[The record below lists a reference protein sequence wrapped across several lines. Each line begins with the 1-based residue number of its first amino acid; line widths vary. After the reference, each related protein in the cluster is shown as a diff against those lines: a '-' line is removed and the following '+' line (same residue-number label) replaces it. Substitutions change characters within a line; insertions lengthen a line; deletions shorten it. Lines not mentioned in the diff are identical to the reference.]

1 MKNALIPIELLGR
14 VLFVALF
21 LPAGISKLSGFEG
34 TVEYF
39 GSLGIPM
46 APAAVVATIAIEVL
60 GSVALLIG
68 YKTRYAAFALAA
80 FTLFAS
86 FIGHAFWAVPA
97 EQAFVQQLMFFKNIA
112 VVGGLLILA
121 TAGAGKLSLDSRDT
135 QLA

>member
-21 LPAGISKLSGFEG
+21 LPAGISRLSGFEG
-34 TVEYF
+34 TVDYF

>member
-1 MKNALIPIELLGR
+1 MKSAFIPVELLGR

-21 LPAGISKLSGFEG
+21 LPAGISKLFGFEDTIG
-34 TVEYF
+34 YF

-46 APAAVVATIAIEVL
+46 ASAAVVATITIEVL

-68 YKTRYAAFALAA
+68 YKTRYAAFTLAA

-86 FIGHAFWAVPA
+86 FIGHAFWAAPA
-97 EQAFVQQLMFFKNIA
+97 DQAFVQQLMFFKNIA

-121 TAGAGKLSLDSRDT
+121 SAGAGKWSLDIRAAQS
-135 QLA
+135 A

>member
-39 GSLGIPM
+39 GSLGFPM

-68 YKTRYAAFALAA
+68 
-80 FTLFAS
+80 
-86 FIGHAFWAVPA
+86 
-97 EQAFVQQLMFFKNIA
+97 
-112 VVGGLLILA
+112 
-121 TAGAGKLSLDSRDT
+121 
-135 QLA
+135 

>member
-46 APAAVVATIAIEVL
+46 ASAAVVATIAIEVL

-121 TAGAGKLSLDSRDT
+121 TAGAGKLSLDSRGT

>member
-1 MKNALIPIELLGR
+1 
-14 VLFVALF
+14 
-21 LPAGISKLSGFEG
+21 
-34 TVEYF
+34 
-39 GSLGIPM
+39 
-46 APAAVVATIAIEVL
+46 
-60 GSVALLIG
+60 
-68 YKTRYAAFALAA
+68 LAA

>member
-1 MKNALIPIELLGR
+1 MKNALIPIEFLGR